1 MNRVPQS
8 FKLAKDGR
16 SRRAY
21 VAWLEALLP
30 NLLASKTAVRRQW
43 LGQRLGMEHPGSV
56 NRMLSEIKRNKKL

>member
-30 NLLASKTAVRRQW
+30 NLLASKTPVSR
-43 LGQRLGMEHPGSV
+43 E
-56 NRMLSEIKRNKKL
+56 